1 MLDCYVVA
9 IQILRCYESDYIKK
23 HSTKMFRLRSLID
36 IYLIYNTFT
45 FIFFTKLHKFLLQNV
60 QFYKNKF
67 ILKVLHLP
75 TRKFN
80 TMRKRF
86 AILLGL
92 IALLSVQLVYG
103 DPVET
108 RGKWGDKYYRSINP
122 LPPSLS
128 IQGNILSVDFM
139 NALENLTITI
149 TDEQG
154 TVIMED
160 NISGETGECITI
172 ILNNESTGRFYVK
185 LEHQLGWLMGEFIIQ
200 NN

>member
-1 MLDCYVVA
+1 M
-9 IQILRCYESDYIKK
+9 
-23 HSTKMFRLRSLID
+23 
-36 IYLIYNTFT
+36 
-45 FIFFTKLHKFLLQNV
+45 
-60 QFYKNKF
+60 
-67 ILKVLHLP
+67 
-75 TRKFN
+75 
-80 TMRKRF
+80 
-86 AILLGL
+86 
-92 IALLSVQLVYG
+92 
-103 DPVET
+103 
-108 RGKWGDKYYRSINP
+108 GDKYYRSINP

-185 LEHQLGWLMGEFIIQ
+185 LEHQLGWLMENSSYKIIRYYSLSYASFRIKQ
-200 NN
+200 YYIVDPSLL

>member
-1 MLDCYVVA
+1 
-9 IQILRCYESDYIKK
+9 
-23 HSTKMFRLRSLID
+23 
-36 IYLIYNTFT
+36 
-45 FIFFTKLHKFLLQNV
+45 
-60 QFYKNKF
+60 
-67 ILKVLHLP
+67 
-75 TRKFN
+75 
-80 TMRKRF
+80 MRKRF
-86 AILLGL
+86 AILLGF

-108 RGKWGDKYYRSINP
+108 RGKWGDKYY
-122 LPPSLS
+122 
-128 IQGNILSVDFM
+128 VDFM

>member
-1 MLDCYVVA
+1 
-9 IQILRCYESDYIKK
+9 
-23 HSTKMFRLRSLID
+23 MFRLRSLID

-122 LPPSLS
+122 LPPSFS

>member
-1 MLDCYVVA
+1 
-9 IQILRCYESDYIKK
+9 
-23 HSTKMFRLRSLID
+23 
-36 IYLIYNTFT
+36 
-45 FIFFTKLHKFLLQNV
+45 
-60 QFYKNKF
+60 
-67 ILKVLHLP
+67 
-75 TRKFN
+75 
-80 TMRKRF
+80 MRKRF

-160 NISGETGECITI
+160 NISKICHSKIGFRRNYSIHRSE
-172 ILNNESTGRFYVK
+172 NS
-185 LEHQLGWLMGEFIIQ
+185 
-200 NN
+200 

>member
-1 MLDCYVVA
+1 
-9 IQILRCYESDYIKK
+9 
-23 HSTKMFRLRSLID
+23 
-36 IYLIYNTFT
+36 
-45 FIFFTKLHKFLLQNV
+45 
-60 QFYKNKF
+60 
-67 ILKVLHLP
+67 
-75 TRKFN
+75 
-80 TMRKRF
+80 MRKRF

-172 ILNNESTGRFYVK
+172 ILNNESIYNR
-185 LEHQLGWLMGEFIIQ
+185 LLLNIL
-200 NN
+200 

>member
-1 MLDCYVVA
+1 
-9 IQILRCYESDYIKK
+9 
-23 HSTKMFRLRSLID
+23 
-36 IYLIYNTFT
+36 
-45 FIFFTKLHKFLLQNV
+45 
-60 QFYKNKF
+60 
-67 ILKVLHLP
+67 
-75 TRKFN
+75 
-80 TMRKRF
+80 MRKRF

-160 NISGETGECITI
+160 NISGETGGRRARGYDAGYDDVGDLHRGAALFAYRAIDRFLTI
-172 ILNNESTGRFYVK
+172 PTGREDQSGAARRDTREGGRGTGRRDK
-185 LEHQLGWLMGEFIIQ
+185 AECSSR
-200 NN
+200 

>member
-1 MLDCYVVA
+1 
-9 IQILRCYESDYIKK
+9 
-23 HSTKMFRLRSLID
+23 
-36 IYLIYNTFT
+36 
-45 FIFFTKLHKFLLQNV
+45 
-60 QFYKNKF
+60 
-67 ILKVLHLP
+67 
-75 TRKFN
+75 
-80 TMRKRF
+80 MRKRF

-108 RGKWGDKYYRSINP
+108 RGKWGDKYYRSTNP

>member
-1 MLDCYVVA
+1 
-9 IQILRCYESDYIKK
+9 
-23 HSTKMFRLRSLID
+23 
-36 IYLIYNTFT
+36 
-45 FIFFTKLHKFLLQNV
+45 
-60 QFYKNKF
+60 
-67 ILKVLHLP
+67 
-75 TRKFN
+75 
-80 TMRKRF
+80 MRKRF

-139 NALENLTITI
+139 NALENLTIT
-149 TDEQG
+149 
-154 TVIMED
+154 MED

>member
-1 MLDCYVVA
+1 
-9 IQILRCYESDYIKK
+9 
-23 HSTKMFRLRSLID
+23 
-36 IYLIYNTFT
+36 
-45 FIFFTKLHKFLLQNV
+45 
-60 QFYKNKF
+60 
-67 ILKVLHLP
+67 
-75 TRKFN
+75 
-80 TMRKRF
+80 MRKRF

-160 NISGETGECITI
+160 NISGETG
-172 ILNNESTGRFYVK
+172 L
-185 LEHQLGWLMGEFIIQ
+185 LA
-200 NN
+200 

>member
-1 MLDCYVVA
+1 
-9 IQILRCYESDYIKK
+9 
-23 HSTKMFRLRSLID
+23 
-36 IYLIYNTFT
+36 
-45 FIFFTKLHKFLLQNV
+45 
-60 QFYKNKF
+60 
-67 ILKVLHLP
+67 
-75 TRKFN
+75 
-80 TMRKRF
+80 MRKRF

-149 TDEQG
+149 TDKQG

-160 NISGETGECITI
+160 NITGEIGECITI
-172 ILNNESTGRFYVK
+172 ILNNESTGRVYVK
-185 LEHQLGWLMGEFIIQ
+185 LEHQLGWLMGEVIIQ

>member
-1 MLDCYVVA
+1 
-9 IQILRCYESDYIKK
+9 
-23 HSTKMFRLRSLID
+23 
-36 IYLIYNTFT
+36 
-45 FIFFTKLHKFLLQNV
+45 
-60 QFYKNKF
+60 
-67 ILKVLHLP
+67 
-75 TRKFN
+75 
-80 TMRKRF
+80 MRKRF

-108 RGKWGDKYYRSINP
+108 RGEMGGINIIRSINP